1 MTYMYDW
8 ILKIN
13 LYLAEDGQ
21 VYKFNVNYGKRN
33 VEASRQADDT
43 LRASPMEYRWHVTGV
58 EIQNG
63 E

>member
-1 MTYMYDW
+1 
-8 ILKIN
+8 

-43 LRASPMEYRWHVTGV
+43 LRASPMEYR
-58 EIQNG
+58 
-63 E
+63 